1 MKSKDEAHTVG
12 GGRKKWGP
20 GDLSLLLEQTLP
32 DVITT
37 TRLFSYLYN
46 QINVFHYLS
55 QFELDFLLFT
65 TEYSAI
71 SVLLLPSLSLSNTG
85 GLSHTR
91 KKSKRGKKIG
101 EDLKAK
107 SADLTS
113 W

>member
-20 GDLSLLLEQTLP
+20 GDLSLFLEQILP

-71 SVLLLPSLSLSNTG
+71 SVLLLPLSFLVKYWRP
-85 GLSHTR
+85 LSHKE
-91 KKSKRGKKIG
+91 KKQKREENRRGF
-101 EDLKAK
+101 E
-107 SADLTS
+107 S
-113 W
+113 